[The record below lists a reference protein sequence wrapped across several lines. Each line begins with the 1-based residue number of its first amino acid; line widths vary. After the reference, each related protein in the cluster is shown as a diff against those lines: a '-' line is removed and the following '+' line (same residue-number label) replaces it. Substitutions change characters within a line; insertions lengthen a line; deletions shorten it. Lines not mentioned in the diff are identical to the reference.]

1 MTIAI
6 FNASGAQAAAIARQV
21 EDAGLPV
28 RRLSRSNGDGR
39 VAIDPEEEESI
50 ARGMDGAEGA
60 VFTVPQD
67 YRAGVREAYAE
78 RVVRAAER
86 AGLKRLV
93 ANMGGPVYDWLDD
106 PMTRELQQ
114 VRSILTGGGVPSI
127 VLQPTSFLDN
137 LVEPWA
143 VAAIV
148 GDGVLAYP
156 TSPQVRVSWISHR
169 SLGDFAVA
177 ALRMPEADGRIFDVG
192 GPAPVNGEELAAAV
206 GRAAGRPVHY
216 VEMPL
221 QDFAG
226 ALDHV
231 FGAPAGARV
240 AALYRHYRDEP
251 QAGER
256 VPAGWA
262 ALGVAPESVD
272 TWAARQSWRVPAQA

>member
-6 FNASGAQAAAIARQV
+6 FNASGAQASAISRQV
-21 EDAGLPV
+21 EEAGLPV
-28 RRLSRSNGDGR
+28 RRLSRSAGVGR
-39 VAIDPEEEESI
+39 VAVDPEDEDSI
-50 ARGMDGAEGA
+50 ARGLDGTEGA

-86 AGLKRLV
+86 AGLGRLV
-93 ANMGGPVYDWLDD
+93 VNMGGPVYAQLDH
-106 PMTRELQQ
+106 PMTRELEQ
-114 VRSILTGGGVPSI
+114 VRSILTGGGVPSV

-143 VAAIV
+143 VGAIV
-148 GDGVLAYP
+148 GGGVLAYP
-156 TSPQVRVSWISHR
+156 APPQVRVSWISHR
-169 SLGDFAVA
+169 SLGDLAVA
-177 ALRMPEADGRIFDVG
+177 ALRRPTTVGRIFDVG
-192 GPAPVNGEELAAAV
+192 GPAPISGEELAEAV
-206 GRAAGRPVHY
+206 GRAAGRPVRY

-221 QDFAG
+221 EDFAG

-231 FGAPAGARV
+231 FGAPAGKRV

-256 VPAGWA
+256 DPAGWA
-262 ALGVAPESVD
+262 ELEVAPESVD
-272 TWAARQSWRVPAQA
+272 AWAARQSWRVPAQA